1 MPPTPTV
8 ISAQPLENTVRG
20 YLERNDLIG
29 LKPFL
34 ATQWAPDI
42 ADVLERLPGAQRD
55 LAFTQLDPPLA
66 AGVLAEVG
74 TENKRDLLRLL
85 SRDQLTKLLSHLPM
99 DDVTRLIVD
108 APERSEEVLA
118 DLKPA
123 VAQEVRNNLQYPKES
138 AGRLMT
144 EKFVT
149 VTPQMT
155 AQEALVHLRE
165 VHRDAETF
173 SDIYAVDDD
182 DHLEGVTS
190 LRDLIIARPEQ
201 RLREFMVKD
210 VVSVAPTDDQE
221 VAARLIAHYN
231 FLALPVT
238 RDGRILVVIKK

>member
-85 SRDQLTKLLSHLPM
+85 SRDQLTRYCQVNVMKM
-99 DDVTRLIVD
+99 
-108 APERSEEVLA
+108 PERQK
-118 DLKPA
+118 KP
-123 VAQEVRNNLQYPKES
+123 
-138 AGRLMT
+138 
-144 EKFVT
+144 
-149 VTPQMT
+149 
-155 AQEALVHLRE
+155 
-165 VHRDAETF
+165 
-173 SDIYAVDDD
+173 
-182 DHLEGVTS
+182 S
-190 LRDLIIARPEQ
+190 LLT
-201 RLREFMVKD
+201 L
-210 VVSVAPTDDQE
+210 
-221 VAARLIAHYN
+221 L
-231 FLALPVT
+231 T
-238 RDGRILVVIKK
+238 R